1 MTFSEERVLVLG
13 GTSGI
18 GLAVAALAAERGATV
33 TVVSSRSASVERAL
47 AELPEGVTGEVAD
60 LTDAAAVTALTTRV
74 GAVDHLVFTAG
85 EPLLIGA
92 VGRLDLDD
100 ARSAFGLRYFGALGA
115 VAAAVP
121 HLRSGGSIT
130 LTTGVA
136 AERPGAG
143 WSVAASIC
151 GAVVSLTRAL
161 AVELAPLRVNAVS
174 PGLVR
179 TPLWGV
185 DADDPMFAD
194 AAKSLPLGR
203 VGDARDVAEAYLHL
217 MTSPYATGSV
227 VTVDGGYVLV

>member
-18 GLAVAALAAERGATV
+18 GLAVAALAAERGAAV
-33 TVVSSRSASVERAL
+33 AVASSRSTSVERAL
-47 AELPEGVTGEVAD
+47 AGLPTGVTGETAD
-60 LTDAAAVTALTTRV
+60 LTDAAAVRALMTRV

-92 VGRLDLDD
+92 VGQIDLDD
-100 ARSAFGLRYFGALGA
+100 ARTAFGLRFFGALGA
-115 VAAAVP
+115 VAAAVS
-121 HLRSGGSIT
+121 HLRPGGSVV

-136 AERPGAG
+136 ADRPGPG

-185 DADDPMFAD
+185 DADDPMFTD
-194 AAKSLPLGR
+194 AAKNLPLDR
-203 VGDARDVAEAYLHL
+203 VGEAREVAEAYLHL